1 MKQNFTPEDREFM
14 RIDMGSAPVI
24 AFLLRN
30 IPVAEQ
36 KHAIMLYLWYR
47 FSDFDLSRPLVE
59 QYRQN
64 TEKLL
69 AALKVME
76 AKNGH

>member
-1 MKQNFTPEDREFM
+1 MKQNFNLEEREFM

-30 IPVAEQ
+30 IPASEQ
-36 KHAIMLYLWYR
+36 KHALMLYLWYR

-64 TEKLL
+64 TATLI
-69 AALKVME
+69 ANLKKKQEVST
-76 AKNGH
+76 